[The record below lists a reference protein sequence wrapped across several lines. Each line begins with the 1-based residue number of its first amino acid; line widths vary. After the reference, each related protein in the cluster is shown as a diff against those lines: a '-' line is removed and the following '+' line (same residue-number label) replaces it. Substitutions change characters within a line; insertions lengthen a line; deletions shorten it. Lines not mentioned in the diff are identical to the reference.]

1 MGTTARNDIT
11 GMAIKS
17 RAQTEAYRSGWDAI
31 FAKKTPDEWLQE
43 KFDGEVIMLDPD
55 GWRQDDTPY
64 DKKITYRD
72 FCDRLNMS
80 TIQTNIPL
88 SSIKL

>member
-17 RAQTEAYRSGWDAI
+17 RAQTETYRQGWDAI
-31 FAKKTPDEWLQE
+31 FAKKTPDEWLKE
-43 KFDGEVIMLDPD
+43 RYNNEVIILDPD

-64 DKKITYRD
+64 DKPISFKE
-72 FCDRLNMS
+72 FSDRLSYS
-80 TIQTNIPL
+80 TIQTSMQL
-88 SSIKL
+88 SAIK